1 MKLKLAAP
9 ALTAT
14 LVAAVAL
21 PVLSHAQAPGTAA
34 SPTTITFQET
44 APKVVITDVPPRSK
58 NGDTA
63 SQGDKLVTYGALF
76 DTAHHRLGTISGDCT
91 AVGPSKA
98 IFRVALLCTVTYKVA
113 GGQIVAAGNFALS
126 GDATL
131 PIVGGSGAY
140 AGARGTVTSTV
151 KPAKGFDD
159 ADVITLLP

>member
-9 ALTAT
+9 AAAAALA
-14 LVAAVAL
+14 AAVAV
-21 PVLSHAQAPGTAA
+21 PVLSQAQGTTAP
-34 SPTTITFQET
+34 PTTITFQET
-44 APKVVITDVPPRSK
+44 APKVVITDVSPKSK
-58 NGDTA
+58 HGIA
-63 SQGDKLVTYGALF
+63 SQGDQLVTSGALF
-76 DTAHHRLGTISGDCT
+76 DAARHRLGTISGDCT
-91 AVGPSKA
+91 AVGPAKA

-113 GGQIVAAGNFALS
+113 AGQIVAAGDFALS

-151 KPAKGFDD
+151 TPAKGFED